1 MKIDWNKIDYKVPQ
15 AKRDF
20 EKIVVKDTEVSPID
34 LKGEWKELRDALIV
48 ARDEVFDENN
58 FDDADKLGYDF
69 DITYGLK
76 IYGILS
82 SSNGFNEREASN
94 DDIWNYLSVRVIPDV
109 VHSRWGKKADRYYQN
124 PRRTWLKT
132 IWWYINLSWNV
143 DEKTTYDIIKE
154 NSTDTILNLVERPGK
169 GYNVKVCRSIMKKYK
184 GIGDRNLFRKVLKL
198 NTAKMLTI
206 SPELEE
212 GGIDSYVDG
221 LFRLASG
228 GGE

>member
-34 LKGEWKELRDALIV
+34 LKGEWKELRDALIA

-109 VHSRWGKKADRYYQN
+109 VHSRWGKK
-124 PRRTWLKT
+124 
-132 IWWYINLSWNV
+132 S
-143 DEKTTYDIIKE
+143 
-154 NSTDTILNLVERPGK
+154 
-169 GYNVKVCRSIMKKYK
+169 
-184 GIGDRNLFRKVLKL
+184 
-198 NTAKMLTI
+198 
-206 SPELEE
+206 
-212 GGIDSYVDG
+212 
-221 LFRLASG
+221 
-228 GGE
+228 

>member
-1 MKIDWNKIDYKVPQ
+1 MFI
-15 AKRDF
+15 
-20 EKIVVKDTEVSPID
+20 
-34 LKGEWKELRDALIV
+34 
-48 ARDEVFDENN
+48 
-58 FDDADKLGYDF
+58 
-69 DITYGLK
+69 
-76 IYGILS
+76 
-82 SSNGFNEREASN
+82 
-94 DDIWNYLSVRVIPDV
+94 RV
-109 VHSRWGKKADRYYQN
+109 GAKKADRYYQN

>member
-1 MKIDWNKIDYKVPQ
+1 M
-15 AKRDF
+15 
-20 EKIVVKDTEVSPID
+20 
-34 LKGEWKELRDALIV
+34 
-48 ARDEVFDENN
+48 
-58 FDDADKLGYDF
+58 
-69 DITYGLK
+69 
-76 IYGILS
+76 
-82 SSNGFNEREASN
+82 
-94 DDIWNYLSVRVIPDV
+94 
-109 VHSRWGKKADRYYQN
+109 
-124 PRRTWLKT
+124 KT